1 MYKQLKKKSVIENNL
16 GPKRSEQINGQAPC
30 LMEKRDKLSRFA
42 LLLQIR
48 RVTLFVA
55 LLVTSANI
63 FKQLL
68 LMRRKFFVVVQLTLY

>member
-1 MYKQLKKKSVIENNL
+1 
-16 GPKRSEQINGQAPC
+16 
-30 LMEKRDKLSRFA
+30 MEKRDKLSRYA

-68 LMRRKFFVVVQLTLY
+68 LMRCKFVVVVQLTSY